1 MELKP
6 ICIKGIKVYIEILEF
21 GAIDKKFIT
30 GIDFRDY
37 YGSINII
44 INKKWINKIGYD
56 QAVEYITS
64 IIQDKTVKMLSG
76 KFAPQMRKE
85 KIIKYVRKLDE
96 ERRYK
101 IAVHEAINNILENGG
116 VMSSIKKLNID
127 GRIRL
132 IVYLN
137 DLLSVDKY
145 RL

>member
-1 MELKP
+1 MELEP
-6 ICIKGIKVYIEILEF
+6 ICIKGIKVYFEVLEF

-44 INKKWINKIGYD
+44 INKKWIDEVGEES
-56 QAVEYITS
+56 VRYIIS
-64 IIQDKTVKMLSG
+64 IIQDKTGKMLSE
-76 KFAPQMRKE
+76 KLVHQMRKE
-85 KIIKYVRKLDE
+85 RIIKYVRKLDE

>member
-6 ICIKGIKVYIEILEF
+6 ICIKGIKVYFEVLEF

-64 IIQDKTVKMLSG
+64 IIQDKTGKMLSE
-76 KFAPQMRKE
+76 KLVHQMRKE
-85 KIIKYVRKLDE
+85 RIIKYVRKLDE

>member
-6 ICIKGIKVYIEILEF
+6 ICIKGIKVYIEVLEF

-30 GIDFRDY
+30 GIDSRDY
-37 YGSINII
+37 YGSLNII

-64 IIQDKTVKMLSG
+64 IIQDKTGKMLSE
-76 KFAPQMRKE
+76 KLVHQMRKE
-85 KIIKYVRKLDE
+85 RIIKYVRKLDE

-127 GRIRL
+127 GRSRL

>member
-6 ICIKGIKVYIEILEF
+6 ICIKGIKVYFEVLEF

-64 IIQDKTVKMLSG
+64 IIQDKTGKMLSG

>member
-1 MELKP
+1 MELEP
-6 ICIKGIKVYIEILEF
+6 ICIKGIKVYFEVLEF

-64 IIQDKTVKMLSG
+64 IIQDKTGKMLSG

>member
-6 ICIKGIKVYIEILEF
+6 ICIKGIKVYFEVLEF

-64 IIQDKTVKMLSG
+64 IIQDKTGKMISG
-76 KFAPQMRKE
+76 KIIPQMRKE

-127 GRIRL
+127 GRSRL
-132 IVYLN
+132 IVHLN

>member
-30 GIDFRDY
+30 GIDSRDY
-37 YGSINII
+37 YGSLNII

-64 IIQDKTVKMLSG
+64 IIQDKTGKMLSG
-76 KFAPQMRKE
+76 KLAPQMRKE